1 MPRLKKKYMEKYASP
16 AQPVVMPQPITA
28 WPAYMDYHTAAR
40 YISETYWTIRNLVK
54 AGKLTAKK
62 LGRRYTVS
70 RVELDGL
77 WKKTEAAGDSNVRE
91 AA

>member
-1 MPRLKKKYMEKYASP
+1 MPRLKLKYMNPAPVAS
-16 AQPVVMPQPITA
+16 ASVVPDC
-28 WPAYMDYHTAAR
+28 WPPFMDYNTAAK

-70 RVELDGL
+70 RVDLDAL
-77 WKKTEAAGDSNVRE
+77 WKKSEAA
-91 AA
+91 